1 MSKEHSKPIY
11 INELYASLNTKKRA
25 DTCGNSVTN
34 LSCVHPFDLSVS
46 HRSLYYP
53 LRNFFNNL
61 IIGSYFFFLGPI
73 IYQINFKI
81 NSDSS
86 ID

>member
-34 LSCVHPFDLSVS
+34 LS
-46 HRSLYYP
+46 
-53 LRNFFNNL
+53 
-61 IIGSYFFFLGPI
+61 
-73 IYQINFKI
+73 I
-81 NSDSS
+81 NSPTAYLYDSLTWT
-86 ID
+86 IKKLFLVLFV